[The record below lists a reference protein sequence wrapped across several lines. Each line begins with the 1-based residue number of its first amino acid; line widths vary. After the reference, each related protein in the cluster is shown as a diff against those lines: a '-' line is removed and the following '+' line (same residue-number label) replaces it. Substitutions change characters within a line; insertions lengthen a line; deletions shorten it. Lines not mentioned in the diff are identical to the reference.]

1 MIGKFL
7 DDGGGKLLRIGQ
19 GAALALTHIGALLA
33 HMLRKGRVMPEQ
45 GQHHAHVLSLGGI
58 QHLAD
63 LVQGSLRILIVAVV
77 KARIVAQRDAHKG
90 DIMLR
95 HARKAV
101 LEDLGIR
108 QVAVLI
114 MGKRAEVVHAKA
126 VKGLP
131 LQHDH
136 AVLNVKAVLVNIH
149 ILASLRM
156 IGFPRRRGRDG

>member
-1 MIGKFL
+1 
-7 DDGGGKLLRIGQ
+7 
-19 GAALALTHIGALLA
+19 
-33 HMLRKGRVMPEQ
+33 
-45 GQHHAHVLSLGGI
+45 
-58 QHLAD
+58 
-63 LVQGSLRILIVAVV
+63 
-77 KARIVAQRDAHKG
+77 
-90 DIMLR
+90 MLR

-101 LEDLGIR
+101 LEDLRIR

-114 MGKRAEVVHAKA
+114 MGKRTEVVHAKA